1 MNPDRALKTIN
12 NIREWGLKKNLSVL
26 LAGSVGYR
34 STLLH
39 KEMLKYCDDIDCVFI
54 YDDIIQIDECPI
66 LDNHF
71 FKTACDTIPLYADM
85 FAVKSEKNGI
95 KLSADFVSSK
105 YLHGIAEEKITG
117 ESKFRLKLTNAVE
130 VPDNIYCNFY
140 GRQTTYHKIWY
151 PYQNYRIYQLPI
163 HYFVEGD
170 FFPGVLF
177 SKYVFNPT
185 AVILHETHQHDIAT
199 IQKRI
204 RELCPPDGSLCSAYY
219 RATDFSEET
228 RAFLSF

>member
-1 MNPDRALKTIN
+1 MNPDVALKVIDN
-12 NIREWGLKKNLSVL
+12 MKEWGLKKNLSVL
-26 LAGSVGYR
+26 LVGSVGYR

-39 KEMLKYCDDIDCVFI
+39 PEMLNYCDDIDCIFI
-54 YDDIIQIDECPI
+54 YDDIMQVDGCPI

-71 FKTACDTIPLYADM
+71 FKTACDIIPLHADM
-85 FAVKSEKNGI
+85 FTVKSERNGI
-95 KLSADFVSSK
+95 KLSADFVSSE

-117 ESKFRLKLTNAVE
+117 ESKFRLKVTNAVE
-130 VPDNIYCNFY
+130 VPDNVYCNFY

-151 PYQNYRIYQLPI
+151 PYQNYRIYRLPI
-163 HYFVEGD
+163 HYFVNGD
-170 FFPGVLF
+170 FFQGVLL

-185 AVILHETHQHDIAT
+185 AVILHETHQRDIAV
-199 IQKRI
+199 IQKNVRA
-204 RELCPPDGSLCSAYY
+204 LCPPDGSLCSAYY